1 MGDFVPGWFGPVG
14 DLVLGDYIRLDF
26 ILGDLVRER
35 KLTFDYLKNS
45 SVCMI
50 VNLY

>member
-1 MGDFVPGWFGPVG
+1 MGYFVPGWFGPVG
-14 DLVLGDYIRLDF
+14 DF
-26 ILGDLVRER
+26 ILGDFFLGDLVSER

-50 VNLY
+50 VNFILKN